1 MKMWTCENLGASS
14 DRKASMRKSWR
25 GNWDYEKS
33 TNESFGAVFE
43 KKARDHA
50 VRQAG
55 AKEEIR
61 DTLNRNAR
69 RSYASLEKAINQWCS
84 KMQDDYCALPK
95 VKRRFPHVLAE
106 RQATPFG
113 RESAKASKNFPAC
126 PQSVGIRLRTEDTMD
141 HEVISLPTNPCL
153 FYPH

>member
-1 MKMWTCENLGASS
+1 MKMWTRENPGASN

-25 GNWDYEKS
+25 GNWDYEKI
-33 TNESFGAVFE
+33 TDEAFGAVFE

-61 DTLNRNAR
+61 DTQNRNAR

-84 KMQDDYCALPK
+84 KMTIVRYLKANED
-95 VKRRFPHVLAE
+95 FHTPHVLTE

-113 RESAKASKNFPAC
+113 RK
-126 PQSVGIRLRTEDTMD
+126 
-141 HEVISLPTNPCL
+141 
-153 FYPH
+153 